1 MMIECDIMK
10 NNKGQALVEFIIVLP
25 IFLLILISII
35 DFGNIISKK
44 YSLENDLD
52 TVVDLYNSEEYSKI
66 NEYAD
71 SKDIKL
77 SYKEENDFLVINLNK
92 NIKITSPMLS
102 VIFGKTYDIS
112 TSKSIYKNE

>member
-25 IFLLILISII
+25 IFLLLIMSVI

-52 TVVDLYNSEEYSKI
+52 TIVDMHNKKDYTSIDTYVTN
-66 NEYAD
+66 
-71 SKDIKL
+71 KDIKIN
-77 SYKEENDFLVINLNK
+77 YKNNNNLL
-92 NIKITSPMLS
+92 NIELTKDVKIVSPMLV
-102 VIFGKTYDIS
+102 VIFGDSYEIN
-112 TSKSIYKNE
+112 TSRNIYE